1 VEREPVFNLPLQS
14 SARGRQTKE
23 SNAPEFHP
31 YGVNERIVGDRTEGR
46 DVDAKPPERIAKPPR
61 RGKFFSLPS
70 VVGTASGVAVF
81 ALTVMPSLL
90 PRPWLMQGVISGI
103 VFVVAYGFGAL
114 AAWIGRRLTRWE
126 PSARTR
132 RLAWLVVLVVGVA
145 WVIVFVALGAAWQNE
160 VRRLVGVREVDFL
173 YVLKAVPV
181 AALTALVV
189 LWLARLLRAAS
200 HGASRLFG
208 RQAPRWL
215 ATSLGIVVVALVV
228 AVFFAAAF
236 KGFEKLSN
244 NVYGKKNATTAN
256 GITQPQS
263 AMRSGSSGSL
273 VSWQSLGLQ
282 GRNFV
287 ARGPSQEQLRA
298 FNGRKPMEPIRVY
311 VGLDSAPTAAAR
323 ADLAVKELDRTGA
336 FSRKLLVV
344 MGATGTGWIEP
355 QSADPPEYM
364 YNGDTA
370 EATIQYSFLPSW
382 ISFITDKA
390 KATDAGRALFTAVY
404 ARWSKLPA
412 AGRPKLIAY
421 GLSLGSF
428 AGQAPFTGAADFR
441 TRTDGGYFAGS
452 PNDSR
457 PWRTLEDAR
466 DPGSPEWQP
475 VYEGGRTIRWAAAP
489 NDLAQSTSTW
499 TSPHV
504 LYLQHGSDPVVWWS
518 PSLVLNK
525 PGWLGEPR
533 APDVSPDTRWF
544 PLITFLQVTV
554 DQFLGTSV
562 ANGHGHNYGDMT
574 VYAWSAIAAPPGWTA
589 EKTQQ
594 LQTTVDSYHIE

>member
-1 VEREPVFNLPLQS
+1 M
-14 SARGRQTKE
+14 
-23 SNAPEFHP
+23 
-31 YGVNERIVGDRTEGR
+31 
-46 DVDAKPPERIAKPPR
+46 DAKPPERIAKPPR
-61 RGKFFSLPS
+61 RGRFFSLPS
-70 VVGTASGVAVF
+70 VVGTAAGVAVF

-90 PRPWLMQGVISGI
+90 PRPWLLQGIISGI
-103 VFVVAYGFGAL
+103 AVAVTYGVAAFL
-114 AAWIGRRLTRWE
+114 AWIVRRLTKWE
-126 PSARTR
+126 PTARTR
-132 RLAWLVVLVVGVA
+132 RLAWLVVMVAGVA
-145 WVIVFVALGAAWQNE
+145 WVIVFVAMGAAWQNE
-160 VRRLVGVREVDFL
+160 VRRLVGVSEVDFL

-181 AALTALVV
+181 AALTALVLV
-189 LWLARLLRAAS
+189 WLARLLRSAM
-200 HGASRLFG
+200 HGAGRLFG

-215 ATSLGIVVVALVV
+215 ATTGGIVVVALVV
-228 AVFFAAAF
+228 VVVFVAAF
-236 KGFEKLSN
+236 KGFEKLANDIYSKTN
-244 NVYGKKNATTAN
+244 GTTAS

-263 AMRSGSSGSL
+263 AMRSGSSASL
-273 VSWQSLGLQ
+273 VSWRSLGLQ

-287 ARGPSQEQLRA
+287 ARGPSLDQLRA
-298 FNGRKPMEPIRVY
+298 FSGRQPMEPIRVY

-323 ADLAVKELDRTGA
+323 AALAIKELDRTGA

-370 EATIQYSFLPSW
+370 EVTIQYSFLPSW

-390 KATDAGRALFTAVY
+390 KATDAGRALFNAVY
-404 ARWSKLPA
+404 ARWSRLPP
-412 AGRPKLIAY
+412 AGRPRLIAY

-441 TRTDGGYFAGS
+441 ARTDGGYFAGS
-452 PNDSR
+452 PNDSQ
-457 PWRTLEDAR
+457 PWRALEDAR
-466 DPGSPEWQP
+466 DSGSPEWQP

-499 TSPHV
+499 TSPRV

-525 PGWLGEPR
+525 PGWLSEPR

-562 ANGHGHNYGDMT
+562 ANGHGHNYGNMT
-574 VYAWSAIAAPPGWTA
+574 AYAWAAIAAPPGWTA
-589 EKTQQ
+589 DKTQQ
-594 LQTTVDSYHIE
+594 LQATVDSYHIE

>member
-1 VEREPVFNLPLQS
+1 
-14 SARGRQTKE
+14 
-23 SNAPEFHP
+23 
-31 YGVNERIVGDRTEGR
+31 
-46 DVDAKPPERIAKPPR
+46 VDAKPQERVTKPPR
-61 RGKFFSLPS
+61 RGRFWSLPS
-70 VVGTASGVAVF
+70 IVGTATGLALF

-103 VFVVAYGFGAL
+103 VFAVAYGIGAFV
-114 AAWIGRRLTRWE
+114 AWGVRRLTKWE
-126 PSARTR
+126 PAARTR
-132 RLAWLVVLVVGVA
+132 RIAWLVVLVAGVT

-160 VRRLVGVREVDFL
+160 VRRLVGVRQVDFL
-173 YVLKAVPV
+173 YVLKSVPA
-181 AALTALVV
+181 AALTALVI

-200 HGASRLFG
+200 HGAGRLFG
-208 RQAPRWL
+208 KQAPRWL
-215 ATSLGIVVVALVV
+215 ATSLGIVVVVLVV
-228 AVFFAAAF
+228 VVALAAAF

-244 NVYGKKNATTAN
+244 DIYGEKNGTTAD
-256 GITQPQS
+256 GITQPRS
-263 AMRSGSSGSL
+263 AMRSGSSASL

-287 ARGPSQEQLRA
+287 ARGPSQDQLRA
-298 FNGRKPMEPIRVY
+298 LNGRQPMEPIRVY

-323 ADLAVKELDRTGA
+323 AALAVKELDRTGA
-336 FSRKLLVV
+336 FSRQLLVV

-370 EATIQYSFLPSW
+370 EVTIQFSLLPSW

-390 KATDAGRALFTAVY
+390 KATDAGRALFNAVY

-412 AGRPKLIAY
+412 SSRPRLIAY

-428 AGQAPFTGAADFR
+428 AGQSPFTGAADFR
-441 TRTDGGYFAGS
+441 ARTDGAYFAGT
-452 PNDSR
+452 PNDSQ

-466 DPGSPEWQP
+466 DSGSPEWQP
-475 VYEGGRTIRWAAAP
+475 VYERGRTIRWASQPDNVTPSAG
-489 NDLAQSTSTW
+489 TW
-499 TSPHV
+499 TGPRV

-518 PSLVLNK
+518 PKLVLNK
-525 PGWLGEPR
+525 PGWLSEPR

-554 DQFLGTSV
+554 DQFYGTTV
-562 ANGHGHNYGDMT
+562 ANGRGHNYGNMT

-589 EKTQQ
+589 EKTQL

>member
-1 VEREPVFNLPLQS
+1 
-14 SARGRQTKE
+14 
-23 SNAPEFHP
+23 
-31 YGVNERIVGDRTEGR
+31 
-46 DVDAKPPERIAKPPR
+46 VDARPQAGVAKPTR

-70 VVGTASGVAVF
+70 VVGTAAGVAVF
-81 ALTVMPSLL
+81 ALTMMPSLL

-103 VFVVAYGFGAL
+103 VFVAAYGFGAL
-114 AAWIGRRLTRWE
+114 AAWIVRRLTKWE
-126 PSARTR
+126 PAALTR
-132 RLAWLVVLVVGVA
+132 RIAWLVVIVA
-145 WVIVFVALGAAWQNE
+145 GATWVIVFVAMGAAWQNE
-160 VRRLVGVREVDFL
+160 VRRLVGVSQVDFL

-181 AALTALVV
+181 AALTALVL

-200 HGASRLFG
+200 RGAGRLFG
-208 RQAPRWL
+208 KQAPHWL
-215 ATSLGIVVVALVV
+215 ATSLGIVVVVLVV
-228 AVFFAAAF
+228 VVALAAAF

-244 NVYGKKNATTAN
+244 DIYGKKNDTTAS
-256 GITQPQS
+256 GLTQPQS
-263 AMRSGSSGSL
+263 AMRSGGSASL

-298 FNGRKPMEPIRVY
+298 FNGRPPMEPIRVY

-323 ADLAVKELDRTGA
+323 AALAVKELDRTGA

-370 EATIQYSFLPSW
+370 EVTIQYSFLPSW

-390 KATDAGRALFTAVY
+390 KATDAGRALFNAVY

-412 AGRPKLIAY
+412 TSRPKLIAY

-428 AGQAPFTGAADFR
+428 AGQAPFTGAAEFR
-441 TRTDGGYFAGS
+441 ARTDGAYFAGT
-452 PNDSR
+452 PNDSQ
-457 PWRTLEDAR
+457 PWRTFEDTR
-466 DPGSPEWQP
+466 DAGSPEWQP
-475 VYEGGRTIRWAAAP
+475 VYEGGRTIRWASQPDNDTPAA
-489 NDLAQSTSTW
+489 AAW
-499 TSPHV
+499 TSPRV

-518 PSLVLNK
+518 PKLVLHE
-525 PGWLGEPR
+525 PGWLSEPR

-544 PLITFLQVTV
+544 PLITFLQLTV
-554 DQFLGTSV
+554 DQFYGTTV
-562 ANGHGHNYGDMT
+562 ANGRGHNYGNMT
-574 VYAWSAIAAPPGWTA
+574 VYAWSAIAAPPGWTV

-594 LQTTVDSYHIE
+594 LQATVDSYHIE

>member
-1 VEREPVFNLPLQS
+1 MD
-14 SARGRQTKE
+14 ARPQKAAARPT
-23 SNAPEFHP
+23 
-31 YGVNERIVGDRTEGR
+31 
-46 DVDAKPPERIAKPPR
+46 R

-70 VVGTASGVAVF
+70 VVGTAAGVAVF
-81 ALTVMPSLL
+81 ALTMMPSLL

-103 VFVVAYGFGAL
+103 VFAVAYGFGAF
-114 AAWIGRRLTRWE
+114 AAWVVRRLTKWE
-126 PSARTR
+126 PAARTR
-132 RLAWLVVLVVGVA
+132 RIAWLVVIVVGVT

-160 VRRLVGVREVDFL
+160 VRRLVGVSQVDFL

-181 AALTALVV
+181 AALTALVI

-200 HGASRLFG
+200 HGARRLFG
-208 RQAPRWL
+208 KQAPRWL
-215 ATSLGIVVVALVV
+215 AAALGVFVVALVV
-228 AVFFAAAF
+228 VVALAAAF
-236 KGFEKLSN
+236 KTFEKLSN
-244 NVYGKKNATTAN
+244 NIYGKTNATTAS
-256 GITQPQS
+256 GIVQPQS
-263 AMRSGSSGSL
+263 AMRSGSSASL

-282 GRNFV
+282 GRSFV

-298 FNGRKPMEPIRVY
+298 FNGRRPTEPIRVY

-323 ADLAVKELDRTGA
+323 AALAVKELDRTGA

-364 YNGDTA
+364 YNGDSA
-370 EATIQYSFLPSW
+370 EVTIQYSFLPSW

-390 KATDAGRALFTAVY
+390 KATDAGRMLFDAVY
-404 ARWSKLPA
+404 AAWKGLPA
-412 AGRPKLIAY
+412 TNRPKLIAY

-441 TRTDGGYFAGS
+441 TRTDGAYFAGT
-452 PNDSR
+452 PNDSQ
-457 PWRTLEDAR
+457 PWRTLEDTR

-475 VYEGGRTIRWAAAP
+475 AYEGGRTIRWAARPDDVTPPA
-489 NDLAQSTSTW
+489 ATW
-499 TSPHV
+499 TSPRV

-518 PSLVLNK
+518 PRLVLHR
-525 PGWLGEPR
+525 PGWLSEPR

-544 PLITFLQVTV
+544 PLVTFLQVTV

-562 ANGHGHNYGDMT
+562 ANGHGHNYGNMT
-574 VYAWSAIAAPPGWTA
+574 VYAWAAVAAPPGWTA

-594 LQTTVDSYHIE
+594 LQTTVDTYHIE